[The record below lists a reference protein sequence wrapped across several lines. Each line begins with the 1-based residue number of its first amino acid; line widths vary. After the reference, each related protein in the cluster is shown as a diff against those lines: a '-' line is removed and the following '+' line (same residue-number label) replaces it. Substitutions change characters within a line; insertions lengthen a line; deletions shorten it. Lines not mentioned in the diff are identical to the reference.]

1 MTTTTTQTDDATV
14 NPAALAR
21 IRPWQPDPRW
31 PIIRGTT
38 PPLNTVSL
46 ALSGELLVLIARARA
61 ERRLMQAQVE
71 RAHAERINAAHAI
84 FNAGDSTKRELAQ
97 AVHDADAERTARE
110 DRLAAAFDPYT
121 YEAVIAGLRQDAQA
135 ANERSGRE
143 SMAVWQQ
150 HP

>member
-1 MTTTTTQTDDATV
+1 MTTTTMQTNDTAD
-14 NPAALAR
+14 NLALSR

-38 PPLNTVSL
+38 PPLSMVSL
-46 ALSGELLVLIARARA
+46 ALSGELLVLIAKARA
-61 ERRLMQAQVE
+61 EHRLSQAQVE
-71 RAHAERINAAHAI
+71 RQHAERINAARAI

-97 AVHDADAERTARE
+97 AVHEADAERIARE

-121 YEAVIAGLRQDAQA
+121 YEAIMAGLRQDAQA

-143 SMAVWQQ
+143 SMAEWQQ